1 MNIISFIVFEIC
13 FGVVSFVI
21 VTNLTSIQE
30 KIEKIE
36 KELEEIEKELRGK

>member
-13 FGVVSFVI
+13 FGVVSFMI

-36 KELEEIEKELRGK
+36 KELKGK